1 MATKKSAG
9 LCEGAGSW
17 ERAAEAGGRKE
28 EKLPHVIIQ
37 TNRGLSSLFTMYNLC
52 LSVQTRLYLH
62 SAAKWYNFTF
72 KGSFPS
78 AIPHP
83 ISPSHSGVIL
93 QASWVSTVQPLL
105 SGIKRHM
112 NHCPPNTILLS
123 SRPGATAQPYT
134 RIQGRALAY
143 ILWRDRADVV
153 FYNC

>member
-9 LCEGAGSW
+9 LCEGEGSW
-17 ERAAEAGGRKE
+17 ERAAEAGERKE

-78 AIPHP
+78 AIQDP

-93 QASWVSTVQPLL
+93 QAWVSSVQPLL
-105 SGIKRHM
+105 SGIKHHM
-112 NHCPPNTILLS
+112 NHCPQTPS
-123 SRPGATAQPYT
+123 FSRPGATAQPYT
-134 RIQGRALAY
+134 HIQGRALGY
-143 ILWRDRADVV
+143 ILWRDRAAVV